1 MTAAAFWGTFLL
13 GGALVLGPGVLNPY
27 APFNGLSIIGLA
39 LLFGATLYAVMAG
52 GEEDD

>member
-1 MTAAAFWGTFLL
+1 MTAAAFWGVFIL
-13 GGALVLGPGVLNPY
+13 GGALVLGPGVIDPY

-39 LLFGATLYAVMAG
+39 LLFGGLFYAVTIG